1 MQVGETRNTTNQKD
15 FWQVELL
22 RLNSDSSLRL
32 FYDAQTGQNWKSRLQ
47 KNSFLLR
54 EVIGKTA
61 LEVVPIYTP

>member
-32 FYDAQTGQNWKSRLQ
+32 FYDVQTGQNWKSRLQ